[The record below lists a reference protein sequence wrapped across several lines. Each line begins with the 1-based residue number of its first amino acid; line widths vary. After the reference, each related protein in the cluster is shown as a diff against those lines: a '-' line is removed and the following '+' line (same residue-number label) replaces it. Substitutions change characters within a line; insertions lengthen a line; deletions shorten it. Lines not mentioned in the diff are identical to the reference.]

1 MLVGASVS
9 GSLDPF
15 KPFHRRFTRL
25 HNAATLIK
33 INYTLARQFALL
45 SLSLSLALALPLS
58 LPDPHP
64 LVLILRILS
73 PRSLFLSLPPSPLSR
88 PLPSHPLFSPLAFFR
103 SHPVAFLYRTFDH
116 HPVTPLPPSLSLLL
130 VYLHFIRD
138 LIYRPP
144 ATASLVRARLCDGI
158 KKAGRG

>member
-45 SLSLSLALALPLS
+45 YISLSLPAPVAPAPARSHPACSAPSLSLSLAPSPHSTLPS
-58 LPDPHP
+58 
-64 LVLILRILS
+64 S
-73 PRSLFLSLPPSPLSR
+73 FLS
-88 PLPSHPLFSPLAFFR
+88 AGFFR

-116 HPVTPLPPSLSLLL
+116 HPVTPLPPSLPLLL